1 MSNSRSAR
9 VAQWFEH
16 LDPSAKRRLLDLNLQ
31 EGDMLPEEFVQ
42 GLRDHGI
49 VVVEWEEPAI
59 GYVAPGELI
68 EVLGERQAGDA

>member
-1 MSNSRSAR
+1 MTNPRSAR

-16 LDPSAKRRLLDLNLQ
+16 LDPSAKQRLLDLNLQ
-31 EGDMLPEEFVQ
+31 EGSMLPEEFVQ

-49 VVVEWEEPAI
+49 AVLKWEEPDI

-68 EVLGERQAGDA
+68 EFLAQ